1 LHSVAWPV
9 GGLRHTGTQKD
20 RLRLPN
26 NVRASAMWTD
36 RSFFQNTVNLVFG
49 SQADKIPQD
58 FIDDREMLRG
68 ANFDVASMKSAS
80 QYS

>member
-1 LHSVAWPV
+1 MERGAIDCSARW
-9 GGLRHTGTQKD
+9 
-20 RLRLPN
+20 RLP
-26 NVRASAMWTD
+26 A
-36 RSFFQNTVNLVFG
+36 
-49 SQADKIPQD
+49 KIPQD